1 MLVHKM
7 PGRKERGLFSITIL
21 LYCSNVCKFQADVK
35 TELDESVAC
44 LALSSSLA
52 RTKCSQVSIGFIGVC
67 I

>member
-7 PGRKERGLFSITIL
+7 SSRKERGLFSVTIL
-21 LYCSNVCKFQADVK
+21 LYCDMYSDVCKLQADVK

-52 RTKCSQVSIGFIGVC
+52 RTKCSQVSI
-67 I
+67 